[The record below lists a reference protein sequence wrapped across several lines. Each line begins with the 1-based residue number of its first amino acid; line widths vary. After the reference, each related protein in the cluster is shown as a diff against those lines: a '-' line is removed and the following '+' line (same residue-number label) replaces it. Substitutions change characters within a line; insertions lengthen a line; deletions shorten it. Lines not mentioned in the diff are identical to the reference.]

1 MLLGRHYKSIPARI
15 LQHLVGLSNS
25 IPQMIRFVNVVAF
38 GAQLDEGLYNSDS
51 RTALNKQN
59 FVGGGGLM
67 ARHLNWLVT
76 RSG

>member
-38 GAQLDEGLYNSDS
+38 GTVRLGTLYNSDS